1 MARSLSLKLT
11 QEAARALACEAA
23 AAFQGRC
30 RSASHRT
37 SVGHRADALEKIR
50 RGFASEAA
58 AARTDN
64 TARKIRIRLWS
75 AEAPGTK
82 PFSSQVGKRLG
93 SDVLERLKTQFG
105 KPVPAARE
113 LAKQTLQVPSRVAR
127 TAQLQVEGIWQQNKW
142 LFIGTFTLV
151 VVYALW
157 RSMFRV
163 ASSFI
168 NLSETFAEYGFLAF
182 AMALATLG
190 YLIISHRYKIR
201 PSNVYRI
208 AMIRLNSHPGVLE
221 VLGAP
226 VIGSEL
232 RAYVLVGGG
241 LKFKNFRLKLRP
253 RRLHMIF
260 PVEGRDHRGMASL
273 EVKKRRG
280 RYDFKLLAV
289 DVPGAEGSKPIFVYG
304 DMDRYNRGGVLAELR
319 DPFLKALDMSGA
331 TEAEDEADDLQ
342 DSAAEAEEDRGRHA
356 DLPKPLDQGGG
367 MYFYEQVWEA
377 LHKAFAR
384 SLQALQK
391 KKEQLSK

>member
-1 MARSLSLKLT
+1 MARSLSLKLV
-11 QEAARALACEAA
+11 QEAARAFSCEAA
-23 AAFQGRC
+23 TSFHGRL
-30 RSASHRT
+30 RHASHRSNEGSGRDLLRT
-37 SVGHRADALEKIR
+37 IR
-50 RGFASEAA
+50 RGFASECSG
-58 AARTDN
+58 ARTEN
-64 TARKIRIRLWS
+64 NARRIWVRFS
-75 AEAPGTK
+75 SDEALKAK
-82 PFSSQVGKRLG
+82 PFSSQVGKSLG
-93 SDVLERLKTQFG
+93 ADVLQRLKSQLG
-105 KPVPAARE
+105 KPVPAARDF
-113 LAKQTLQVPSRVAR
+113 AKQTLKVPSRVAR
-127 TAQLQVEGIWQQNKW
+127 TVQLQVEGIWQQNKW

-151 VVYALW
+151 AIYAMW

-190 YLIISHRYKIR
+190 YLLISHRYKIR

-280 RYDFKLLAV
+280 KYDFKLLAV
-289 DVPGAEGSKPIFVYG
+289 DVPAAEGSKPIFVYG

-319 DPFLKALDMSGA
+319 DPFLKALELSGA
-331 TEAEDEADDLQ
+331 TEAEDEADDMQ
-342 DSAAEAEEDRGRHA
+342 DLEEEAREGEEKQA
-356 DLPKPLDQGGG
+356 SLPKPLDQGGG
-367 MYFYEQVWEA
+367 MYFYERVWETV
-377 LHKAFAR
+377 HKTLAR
-384 SLQALQK
+384 SFQALQK
-391 KKEQLSK
+391 KRDQLSQ